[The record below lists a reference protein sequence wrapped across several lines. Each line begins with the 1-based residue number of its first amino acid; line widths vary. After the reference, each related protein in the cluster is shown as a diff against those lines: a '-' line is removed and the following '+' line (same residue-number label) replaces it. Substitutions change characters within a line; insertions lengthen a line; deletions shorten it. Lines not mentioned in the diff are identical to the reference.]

1 MMTDSL
7 ESVKEAVNTLPT
19 QKAVGVG
26 SHFRASSRATRKKCK
41 WMASVDVEDMAGE
54 CGEGDVRLVRL
65 LHIST

>member
-26 SHFRASSRATRKKCK
+26 SHFRASSRATRRKCK
-41 WMASVDVEDMAGE
+41 CVALVDVEDM
-54 CGEGDVRLVRL
+54 VVW
-65 LHIST
+65 